1 VSLYKSLQI
10 IANILNNA
18 AWLVTNNASDIDEIE
33 KAANLGLG
41 LKKPLF
47 DTAKEI
53 GMQKIVEELKKLSNK
68 HGTFYEPDPLLLSM
82 C

>member
-1 VSLYKSLQI
+1 MPRGLS
-10 IANILNNA
+10 
-18 AWLVTNNASDIDEIE
+18 NNASDIDEIE

-47 DTAKEI
+47 ETAKEI
-53 GMQKIVEELKKLSNK
+53 GMQKIVDELNQLSKKY
-68 HGTFYEPDPLLLSM
+68 GTFYEPDSLLLSM

>member
-1 VSLYKSLQI
+1 MQI

-33 KAANLGLG
+33 KAASLGLG

-47 DTAKEI
+47 ETAKEI

-68 HGTFYEPDPLLLSM
+68 HGVFYEPDPLLLSM